1 MDKLENVKFIN
12 IPDNRKVGDF
22 VLRSDIPLPVQMDNG
37 KKAED
42 ISLQDIAAGLIRVI
56 AHDPENEN
64 SDYYCRLLL
73 QMQPDAP
80 RELNLASM
88 AKSKAGDYA
97 FAEELMLAVCH
108 LTHAPESFVNLAVLY
123 AQMTVDFH
131 KKNQDTQAD
140 MYDDKIMAALS
151 RCQELHPDYAP
162 VYSELSA
169 YHLRHGDV
177 ENARDMLSKFIELS
191 KDGDA
196 VRAAKKNL
204 DKMNGMLD
212 SQNRILYAYDKMM
225 MGQPEEALKEMNS
238 YLASEKPVWEAY
250 FIRGWAN
257 RVLEDFDAAQKHL
270 LDSLRLDGNNAE
282 VYNELSICA
291 RESGNIELAKNYL
304 QIAVDLDEENVI
316 YMTNLAF
323 LYLSDG
329 EYSLSREM
337 IEKARLQDP
346 EDPQLKYIIKQ
357 YEEKTGDRVDGT
369 ISEEVRSDEEIRK
382 LHEEGHEEV

>member
-12 IPDNRKVGDF
+12 IPENRKIGDF
-22 VLRSDIPLPVQMDNG
+22 VLSSDIPLPVQMDNG

-42 ISLQDIAAGLIRVI
+42 ISLEDIAAGLIRVI
-56 AHDPENEN
+56 AHDPDNEN

-73 QMQPDAP
+73 QMQPDAA
-80 RELNLASM
+80 RELNLAGV

-97 FAEELMLAVCH
+97 FAEELMLAVCN
-108 LTHAPESFVNLAVLY
+108 LTHAPESYINLAVLY
-123 AQMTVDFH
+123 AQMTVDLH
-131 KKNQDTQAD
+131 RKNQDTRAD
-140 MYDDKIMAALS
+140 MYDDRIMAVLS
-151 RCQELHPDYAP
+151 KCQELHPDYAP

-191 KDGDA
+191 KDSDA
-196 VRAAKKNL
+196 VKAAGKNL
-204 DKMNGMLD
+204 EKMNSMLD

-225 MGQPEEALKEMNS
+225 MGQSEEALREMNS
-238 YLASEKPVWEAY
+238 YIASEKPAWEAY
-250 FIRGWAN
+250 FIRGWAY
-257 RVLEDFDAAQKHL
+257 RVLEDYDSAQKDL
-270 LDSLRLDGNNAE
+270 LESLRLDGNNAE

-337 IEKARLQDP
+337 IEKARIQDP
-346 EDPQLKYIIKQ
+346 EDPQLNYIIRQ
-357 YEEKTGDRVDGT
+357 YEEKTGDKVDGR

-382 LHEEGHEEV
+382 LHEAGHEEV